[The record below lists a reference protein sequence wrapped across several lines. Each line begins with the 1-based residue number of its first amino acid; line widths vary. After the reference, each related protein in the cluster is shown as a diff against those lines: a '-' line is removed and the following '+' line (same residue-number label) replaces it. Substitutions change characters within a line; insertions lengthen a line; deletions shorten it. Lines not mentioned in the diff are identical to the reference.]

1 MRFNQ
6 KALRLPVYGVDAAD
20 LCMCDNSF
28 PPRDLQRNI
37 RECRDNCKRPGSREK
52 CGGFK
57 RVRIN
62 TV

>member
-1 MRFNQ
+1 MR
-6 KALRLPVYGVDAAD
+6 VYGVDAAD

-28 PPRDLQRNI
+28 PPRNLERNI
-37 RECRDNCKRPGSREK
+37 RECKDNCKKPGSREK

-62 TV
+62 VV